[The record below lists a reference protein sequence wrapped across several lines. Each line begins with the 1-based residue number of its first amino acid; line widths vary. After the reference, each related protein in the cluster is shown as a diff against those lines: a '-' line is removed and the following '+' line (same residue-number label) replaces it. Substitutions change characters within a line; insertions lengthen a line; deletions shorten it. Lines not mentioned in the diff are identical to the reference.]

1 MHQYSPLRYPGGKSK
16 LTKYIKK
23 MIETNNLLDGI
34 YVEPYAG
41 GAGVAICL
49 LMQEYVSSIC
59 INDINK
65 SIYAFWHAVL
75 HQTDDL
81 CRLIYDT
88 EVTVENWDIQKEVQ
102 KNADNYSMLEL
113 GFSTFFLNRSNRS
126 GIIKGGI
133 IGGRNQDGK
142 WKIDAR
148 FNKKNL
154 IDRIEKISLYGN
166 RIKLYNLDAADFIS
180 SVIPSFPEK
189 TFIYLDPPYFNKGQ
203 DLYENHYK
211 PEDHSNVYEQVSTKL
226 KHKWIITY
234 DNVQEIKDLYGK
246 YRQQEYSL
254 SYSAANRY
262 QGKEVMIY
270 SDNII
275 IPEENIYK
283 NGI

>member
-81 CRLIYDT
+81 CQLIHDT

-102 KNADNYSMLEL
+102 KNTDNYSMLEL

-148 FNKKNL
+148 YNKKNL

-166 RIKLYNLDAADFIS
+166 RIKLYNLDASDFIS
-180 SVIPSFPEK
+180 TVIPSFPEK

-246 YRQQEYSL
+246 YRQQVYSL

-283 NGI
+283 N

>member
-75 HQTDDL
+75 HQTDEL
-81 CRLIYDT
+81 CQLIHDT

-102 KNADNYSMLEL
+102 KNTDNYSMLEL

-148 FNKKNL
+148 YNKKNL

-166 RIKLYNLDAADFIS
+166 RIKLYNLDASDFIS
-180 SVIPSFPEK
+180 TVIPSFPEK

-246 YRQQEYSL
+246 YRQQVYSL
-254 SYSAANRY
+254 SYSAATRY

-283 NGI
+283 N